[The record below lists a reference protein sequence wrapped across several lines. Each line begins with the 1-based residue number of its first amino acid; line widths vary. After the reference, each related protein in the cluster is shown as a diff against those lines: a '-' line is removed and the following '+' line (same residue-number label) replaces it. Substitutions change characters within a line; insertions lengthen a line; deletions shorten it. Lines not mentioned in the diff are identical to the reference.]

1 MSMLAPQRATPS
13 GLRGVGEMRC
23 RRRLACELLASE
35 REERGTV
42 SAGEIAEVTD
52 ADEAS
57 GQHMLAEAARELAR
71 G

>member
-1 MSMLAPQRATPS
+1 M
-13 GLRGVGEMRC
+13 
-23 RRRLACELLASE
+23 
-35 REERGTV
+35 

-57 GQHMLAEAARELAR
+57 GQNMLAESAQELAR